1 MCGIERWIIC
11 THGSLDPRLRD
22 RKDGSDIFSAF
33 LCLQPECSLHR
44 RVVRNVATYPYCSS
58 RTRASVS
65 VCLYRGGSFWK
76 IRRGV
81 LSIHSRD
88 VRYHVGCCP
97 ADVLRHYALHV
108 TLQRTC
114 IASRPVPDEE
124 SIAQA
129 GVVRGAT
136 CAQTVFY
143 EQSRRWSRLSQT
155 VQAKT

>member
-1 MCGIERWIIC
+1 MSNVWRTSCTVMSMCGIERWIIC
-11 THGSLDPRLRD
+11 THGSLDPRLRGCAAARLRD
-22 RKDGSDIFSAF
+22 RKDGSDIFPAF

-44 RVVRNVATYPYCSS
+44 CVVRNVATYPYCSS

-81 LSIHSRD
+81 LSIHSRE
-88 VRYHVGCCP
+88 VRYHVRCRP

-114 IASRPVPDEE
+114 IPSTSR
-124 SIAQA
+124 
-129 GVVRGAT
+129 
-136 CAQTVFY
+136 
-143 EQSRRWSRLSQT
+143 
-155 VQAKT
+155 